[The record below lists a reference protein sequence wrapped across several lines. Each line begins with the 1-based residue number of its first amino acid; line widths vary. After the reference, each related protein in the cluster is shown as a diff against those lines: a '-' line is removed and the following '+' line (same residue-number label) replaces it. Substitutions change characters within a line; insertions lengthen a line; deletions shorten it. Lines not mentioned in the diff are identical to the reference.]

1 MIMFYMKRDSKK
13 YKGVLFDLDG
23 TILFTL
29 SDITAAFNVPLIRRS
44 LAELNDN
51 ETREIVGHG
60 LLNGLKDAFDKRHF
74 LLSEDQLNLA
84 YNELMDYYKSN
95 PTKYCYVY
103 EGIEELL
110 TKIDIPFGILSNKD
124 DKLVQEIVA
133 TVLPNIK
140 FSFVRGMSTKESKK
154 PNPFNVIEFAKK
166 HEIAMDDLLYVGDSE
181 VDYKTSVNAEC
192 GLALVAWGYRD
203 KKDLLKLDV
212 PVCDTVDQLL
222 GVINGS

>member
-1 MIMFYMKRDSKK
+1 MKKDHKK

-29 SDITAAFNVPLIRRS
+29 SDITAAFNIPLRTRG

-60 LLNGLKDAFDKRHF
+60 LLNGLQRAFDKRHF
-74 LLSEDQLNLA
+74 LLSEDQLNVS
-84 YNELMDYYKSN
+84 YNELMDYYKKN
-95 PTKYCYVY
+95 ATKYCYVY
-103 EGIEELL
+103 DGIEELL
-110 TKIDIPFGILSNKD
+110 NKIDVPIGILSNKA

-133 TVLPNIK
+133 KVLPNTQ
-140 FSFVRGMSTKESKK
+140 FSFLRGMTTKESKK
-154 PNPFNVIEFAKK
+154 PNPNNVFEFATK
-166 HEIAMDDLLYVGDSE
+166 HEIDLADLLYVGDSE
-181 VDYKTSVNAEC
+181 VDYKTSVNAGC

-203 KKDLLKLDV
+203 KEELLKLAT

-222 GVINGS
+222 GVINGN